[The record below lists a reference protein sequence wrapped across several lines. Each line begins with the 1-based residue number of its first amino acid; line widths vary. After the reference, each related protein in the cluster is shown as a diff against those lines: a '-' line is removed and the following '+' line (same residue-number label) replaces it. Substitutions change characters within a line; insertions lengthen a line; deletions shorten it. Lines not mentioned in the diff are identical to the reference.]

1 MSETNPLPVSTL
13 CKLNIAFS
21 KRFCLNDPS
30 GKLFE
35 QVKHPKDALMSAL
48 AKSGP
53 SLSSTRLD
61 KATGS

>member
-21 KRFCLNDPS
+21 KRFSLNDPS

-35 QVKHPKDALMSAL
+35 QVKHPKDAFLSAL
-48 AKSGP
+48 AKIGP
-53 SLSSTRLD
+53 SLSSSRLD
-61 KATGS
+61 EASGS